1 MKVVY
6 ITKNLSYQ
14 IEHLSLNEIYEAEW
28 SAPLRYSTGE
38 QIGYSTGEQIRYLIV
53 NCPDGINRYFPT
65 DNFITLD
72 EFRLR
77 QLDKLDI

>member
-6 ITKNLSYQ
+6 ITKNLNYQ
-14 IEHLSLNEIYEAEW
+14 IEYLSLNEIYEAEW
-28 SAPLRYSTGE
+28 TAPLR
-38 QIGYSTGEQIRYLIV
+38 YSTGEQIRYLIV
-53 NCPDGINRYFPT
+53 NCPDGINRYFPP

>member
-6 ITKNLSYQ
+6 ITKNLNYQ
-14 IEHLSLNEIYEAEW
+14 IEYLSLNEIYEAEW

-38 QIGYSTGEQIRYLIV
+38 QIRYLIV
-53 NCPDGINRYFPT
+53 NCPDRYFRP